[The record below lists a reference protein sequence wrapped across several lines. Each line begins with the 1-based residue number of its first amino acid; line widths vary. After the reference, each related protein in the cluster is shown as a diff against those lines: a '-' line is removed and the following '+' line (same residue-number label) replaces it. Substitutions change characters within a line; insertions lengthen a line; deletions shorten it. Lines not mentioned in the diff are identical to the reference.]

1 MTNDEKL
8 DRLKAL
14 ISPDTANNDLLM
26 VLLQQSEGIVLNR
39 RYPFGPP
46 PTATVEARYEHIQI
60 QIAVEL
66 FSKMGAEGQ
75 TAHNENGI
83 SRTYEAADVSPSLLR
98 KIIPLVGGVAVYE
111 KSE

>member
-1 MTNDEKL
+1 MTNEEKIT
-8 DRLKAL
+8 RLAVL
-14 ISPDTANNDLLM
+14 ISPDTADSELLFAL
-26 VLLQQSEGIVLNR
+26 VEQAEGIVLNK

-46 PTATVEARYEHIQI
+46 EGATVPPQFEHIQM

-75 TAHNENGI
+75 TAHGENGI

-98 KIIPLVGGVAVYE
+98 KITPLCGSVM
-111 KSE
+111 